1 MDNSHEIILS
11 IIKST
16 VDNLEA
22 AGVEEKNWD
31 ALDALVRDLWGA
43 AKKFEENFSH

>member
-1 MDNSHEIILS
+1 MDNSNEIILS
-11 IIKST
+11 IIKSA
-16 VDNLEA
+16 VEELES

-31 ALDALVRDLWGA
+31 ALDALVRDLRGA